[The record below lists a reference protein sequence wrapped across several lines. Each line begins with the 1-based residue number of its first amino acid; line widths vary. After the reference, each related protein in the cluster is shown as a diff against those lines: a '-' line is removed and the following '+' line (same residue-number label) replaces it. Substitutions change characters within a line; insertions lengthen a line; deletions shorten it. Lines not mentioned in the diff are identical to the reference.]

1 MIVLLENQLSGKDEM
16 ILNLKSQIETYNKQ
30 IDVQDIEIRKEKRKK
45 SLIILGG
52 AVLILSSII
61 IK

>member
-1 MIVLLENQLSGKDEM
+1 MIFLLEEQLKVKDKL
-16 ILNLKSQIETYNKQ
+16 IANLEAQIKTYNKQ

-52 AVLILSSII
+52 AVLVISSLLM
-61 IK
+61 K